1 MSRTLGRI
9 AFFGLGI
16 GFVSLALAYT
26 LGGRDSYRMFDHH
39 DLFAWHG
46 CGGEATGSGERRLTW
61 NGGDTIDIAVPA
73 RVRFRGGEGN
83 EILLRG
89 APDLIGHVELRGS
102 RLFLDCR
109 SGTRAV
115 EITLPGRAFRRINLS
130 GWAQL
135 DMENLDQPEL
145 AINISGSGNLRGQGS
160 VDRLTL
166 HVSGSGDAKLGDLAV
181 KQLAVKISGSCNVE
195 AAPKDEADVK
205 ISGSGSVRLLTR
217 PAHLRSHVSGSG
229 RITQVAEATDTKK

>member
-9 AFFGLGI
+9 AVFGLGI
-16 GFVSLALAYT
+16 GFVSLALAFA
-26 LGGRDSYRMFDHH
+26 LGGRDAYGIFDHRN
-39 DLFAWHG
+39 LFASRS
-46 CGGEATGSGERRLTW
+46 CGEGTGSSERRLAW

-83 EILLRG
+83 EIVLRG
-89 APDLIGHVELRGS
+89 APDMIGHVELRGS

-109 SGTRAV
+109 SSANTV

-130 GWAQL
+130 GWAKL

-166 HVSGSGDAKLGDLAV
+166 NVSGSGDAKLGDLAL
-181 KQLAVKISGSCNVE
+181 KQLAVKISGSGNVE
-195 AAPKDEADVK
+195 AAPKDEADIK
-205 ISGSGSVRLLTR
+205 ISGSGSVRLLSR
-217 PAHLRSHVSGSG
+217 PPQLRTHVSGSG
-229 RITQVAEATDTKK
+229 RITQVAEAADTKK